1 MNIIVELV
9 SPGRFFKDAPIHS
22 LNECLKKRGFEVVFA
37 ADQADL
43 VRVVENNARLAGVV
57 IDWEDSP
64 QELCQQ
70 IHDFNEYLPVFAF
83 SSSNSVTDAT
93 FQQLSLNVEFFE
105 YEISNAADI
114 AVTIT
119 QKVEEYASADTRIDQ
134 LRQGRQV
141 HILHAGPY
149 ERHGLPAQSG
159 RRIVL

>member
-70 IHDFNEYLPVFAF
+70 IHDFNEYLRFRF
-83 SSSNSVTDAT
+83 LEL
-93 FQQLSLNVEFFE
+93 QQCDGCHVP
-105 YEISNAADI
+105 AAL
-114 AVTIT
+114 T
-119 QKVEEYASADTRIDQ
+119 QC
-134 LRQGRQV
+134 
-141 HILHAGPY
+141 
-149 ERHGLPAQSG
+149 
-159 RRIVL
+159 

>member
-64 QELCQQ
+64 QELCFLELQQ
-70 IHDFNEYLPVFAF
+70 CDGCYVP
-83 SSSNSVTDAT
+83 
-93 FQQLSLNVEFFE
+93 
-105 YEISNAADI
+105 AAL
-114 AVTIT
+114 T
-119 QKVEEYASADTRIDQ
+119 EC
-134 LRQGRQV
+134 
-141 HILHAGPY
+141 
-149 ERHGLPAQSG
+149 
-159 RRIVL
+159 

>member
-93 FQQLSLNVEFFE
+93 FQQLSLNVEF
-105 YEISNAADI
+105 
-114 AVTIT
+114 
-119 QKVEEYASADTRIDQ
+119 RI
-134 LRQGRQV
+134 
-141 HILHAGPY
+141 
-149 ERHGLPAQSG
+149 
-159 RRIVL
+159 

>member
-64 QELCQQ
+64 QNSASRFT
-70 IHDFNEYLPVFAF
+70 ISMNISPF
-83 SSSNSVTDAT
+83 S
-93 FQQLSLNVEFFE
+93 LSRAPTV
-105 YEISNAADI
+105 
-114 AVTIT
+114 
-119 QKVEEYASADTRIDQ
+119 
-134 LRQGRQV
+134 
-141 HILHAGPY
+141 
-149 ERHGLPAQSG
+149 
-159 RRIVL
+159 